1 MFTTTFSAFMTRPRQ
16 KLKLLPFRTLT
27 VIGKGSFLYNGLV
40 ALQPDGRK
48 PQGLDAPLGGD
59 LCIEVDMP

>member
-16 KLKLLPFRTLT
+16 KLKRLPFRTLT
-27 VIGKGSFLYNGLV
+27 FIGKGSFLYNVRV
-40 ALQPDGRK
+40 ALQPDGCK
-48 PQGLDAPLGGD
+48 AEGEDAPLGGD

>member
-1 MFTTTFSAFMTRPRQ
+1 MFTTTFTASTTRLKR
-16 KLKLLPFRTLT
+16 KLNPLIRTLT
-27 VIGKGSFLYNGLV
+27 LIGKGSFLYNGLV

-59 LCIEVDMP
+59 